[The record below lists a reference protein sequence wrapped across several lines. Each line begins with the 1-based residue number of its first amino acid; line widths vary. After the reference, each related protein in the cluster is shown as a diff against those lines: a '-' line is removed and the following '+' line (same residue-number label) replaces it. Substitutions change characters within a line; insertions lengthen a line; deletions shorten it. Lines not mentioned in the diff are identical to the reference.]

1 MANRYLEM
9 KKQHEEEFNNKSE
22 EAILNFV
29 QDGLDKE
36 GL

>member
-1 MANRYLEM
+1 MNDGPVYIPTGRCSEI
-9 KKQHEEEFNNKSE
+9 KCSFNYKV
-22 EAILNFV
+22 V